1 VKGFLDLLAQIDVAQ
16 YQEVSVSTFKFKGS
30 REVKNSERS
39 INYDARS
46 FGSSR
51 GKGKSA
57 LAVV

>member
-1 VKGFLDLLAQIDVAQ
+1 VNGFLDLLAQIDVTQ
-16 YQEVSVSTFKFKGS
+16 HQEVLVSTPKFKGS
-30 REVKNSERS
+30 REVKNLECS
-39 INYDARS
+39 INFDARS